1 MIKNLL
7 GKTHKMLGVML
18 ILPLLFMALTGMA
31 LVLFEVKNGW
41 KMRQVDDVEK
51 LASLFKK
58 GYPEDVLERIS
69 FAGNV
74 KIRAK
79 KNGERMNYILDEA
92 SNFVENNS
100 ALRKL
105 AIDIHDFR
113 FVQNGRQIVGLIGIF
128 GVLLCLFGFGL
139 YFYQKNLSGKLAL
152 KPRNSASFY
161 RNFHAIIAFRFG
173 FLIVFIMFA
182 GVIIAFP
189 ALLPVKKG
197 EMEKLEG
204 SFASLNEK
212 TAFALKSVD
221 KSALYEVSFKGASTV
236 VSVRKKGDV
245 LPYVF
250 YFNEGGVMLD
260 NPQNYGA
267 FTKFVLSLPIIHKSK
282 IGLWWAIMQILA
294 GFLLVFMGLAG
305 VFLWW
310 KKKIA

>member
-1 MIKNLL
+1 MKNFL
-7 GKTHKMLGVML
+7 GRIHKILGITL
-18 ILPLLFMALTGMA
+18 ILPLLFMALTGIT

-41 KMRQVDDVEK
+41 NMKQVEDVEG

-58 GYPEDVLERIS
+58 GYPEDALERIS

-92 SNFVENNS
+92 LNFVESKS
-100 ALRKL
+100 ALRKI
-105 AIDIHDFR
+105 AIDVHDFR
-113 FVQNGRQIVGLIGIF
+113 FVQNGRQIVGVIGIL

-152 KPRNSASFY
+152 KPKNSASFY

-182 GVIIAFP
+182 GVVIAFP

-197 EMEKLEG
+197 KMEKLEG

-212 TAFALKSVD
+212 TAFALKTVG
-221 KSALYEVSFKGASTV
+221 KSALYEVSFKGNSTI

-245 LPYVF
+245 LPYIF
-250 YFNEGGVMLD
+250 HFNEGGVMLD

-267 FTKFVLSLPIIHKSK
+267 FTKFALSLPIIHKSK

-294 GFLLVFMGLAG
+294 GLLLVFLGLAG

-310 KKKIA
+310 KKKA